1 MKKLG
6 NKGFTSTGVLS
17 VANSCDGLRKAKI
30 ILKKSPSRFNAVA
43 IQKIEKKIK
52 EGVRKNR
59 ATFKVV

>member
-1 MKKLG
+1 M
-6 NKGFTSTGVLS
+6 NGVQK

-52 EGVRKNR
+52 EGVRINR
-59 ATFKVV
+59 AAFKVV